1 MPIVPMAR
9 AAAGSV
15 APEFIRENGG
25 TRHEDVCCENSGRCA
40 DSGRWPDGGSAG
52 KGRQLQRCDDEGA
65 CTETTQAAGKACL
78 LGTQSDYW
86 IAVGICNNKP
96 NEAQRETCIDEAG
109 DARREAVVLC
119 GEQFE
124 ARDDLCDM
132 LGEAPYAP
140 RINPANF
147 VARINN
153 PFLPLRPGSR
163 WVYRG
168 DTEDGLERVVVSVL
182 DETETILGVRCTVVR
197 DTVTIDGELV
207 EDTIDWYAQD
217 RAGNVWYF
225 GEISKSF
232 EDGRLVSLD
241 GSWRAGVDG
250 AKPGIVMQAHPRVG
264 QVYRQEFLLGV
275 AEDYA
280 RVVTLAGNASVP
292 AASCTDCLVTGD
304 FVPLE
309 PDADERKYYKRGVG
323 FILEIDRTTG
333 DRIELI
339 QYQAP

>member
-1 MPIVPMAR
+1 MTMGVAR
-9 AAAGSV
+9 ILAGTLV
-15 APEFIRENGG
+15 LGMGLIAPSQGEAQNQAG
-25 TRHEDVCCENSGRCA
+25 
-40 DSGRWPDGGSAG
+40 DSA
-52 KGRQLQRCDDEGA
+52 GA
-65 CTETTQAAGKACL
+65 CTQTTRAAGRSCLLQTQA
-78 LGTQSDYW
+78 DYW
-86 IAVGICNNKP
+86 LALGICSNRP
-96 NEAQRETCIDEAG
+96 NDTQRQACGDRADEE
-109 DARREAVVLC
+109 RQEAVVLC

-124 ARDDLCDM
+124 ARDDLCDL
-132 LGEAPYAP
+132 LGEQPYAP
-140 RINPANF
+140 RIDPANF
-147 VARINN
+147 VAHISN
-153 PFLPLRPGSR
+153 PFLPLKAGSR

-168 DTEDGLERVVVSVL
+168 ETEDGLERVVVAVL
-182 DETETILGVRCTVVR
+182 NGTETILGVRCTIVR

-250 AKPGIVMQAHPRVG
+250 AKPGIVMQAQPRVG
-264 QVYRQEFLLGV
+264 NVYRQEFLLGE

-280 RVVTLAGNASVP
+280 KVVSLNGNAAVP
-292 AASCTDCLVTGD
+292 AGSCTNCLVTGD

-309 PDADERKYYKRGVG
+309 PDADERKFYKRGVG
-323 FILEIDRTTG
+323 LILAVDRTTG

-339 QYQAP
+339 QFQAP